1 MLFSVL
7 NLDSRLTYI
16 KQMDSITYKHYK
28 LHHLKHSEKNTQ
40 DRCIETE
47 LIQEI
52 QVFPTL
58 LDTCYLSLHACNN
71 ELNLKVFKDIRTQLR
86 VKIRA
91 KFNFHYTMHI
101 ATHRHVNTS
110 IIFGLALSQT
120 RSTRTRWLEKW
131 CYIHRLTSKKQ
142 LSLHEHWKES
152 CY

>member
-1 MLFSVL
+1 
-7 NLDSRLTYI
+7 
-16 KQMDSITYKHYK
+16 MDSITYKHYK

-40 DRCIETE
+40 DRCLEIE

-58 LDTCYLSLHACNN
+58 LDTWHFSSHACNN
-71 ELNLKVFKDIRTQLR
+71 ELNLKVFKDIRTQLC

-91 KFNFHYTMHI
+91 KFNFIKMHI

-110 IIFGLALSQT
+110 IIFGLGLSQT
-120 RSTRTRWLEKW
+120 RSTITRWLEKW
-131 CYIHRLTSKKQ
+131 CYIHHLTSKKQ